1 MRLNTHSQTI
11 PSKLPKFLVAM
22 FCVGIGLM
30 YFIFLLCAFA
40 CFYYAK
46 SVIGGIL
53 MILIPIAL
61 TTWHCITTKDIINAY
76 IEIDG
81 NSICVVDYYFGIKKQ
96 RMFLFSDITSAE
108 IVPAYSYRIKGYRY
122 NYMGTHY
129 IVLRKDT
136 KYLFKIIYLP
146 ETENIFKH
154 FLN

>member
-22 FCVGIGLM
+22 FCVGVSLI
-30 YFIFLLCAFA
+30 YFIFLLTAFA
-40 CFYYAK
+40 CFTYAK
-46 SVIGGIL
+46 SVLGGIL
-53 MILIPIAL
+53 VIFIPIVITA
-61 TTWHCITTKDIINAY
+61 WVCITIRDMSNAY

-108 IVPAYSYRIKGYRY
+108 IVPAYSYRIKGCRY

>member
-22 FCVGIGLM
+22 FCVGVSSI
-30 YFIFLLCAFA
+30 YFIFLLTAFA
-40 CFYYAK
+40 CFTYAK
-46 SVIGGIL
+46 SVLGGIL
-53 MILIPIAL
+53 VIFIPIVITA
-61 TTWHCITTKDIINAY
+61 WVCITIRDMSNAY

-108 IVPAYSYRIKGYRY
+108 IVPAYSHRVKGYRY
-122 NYMGTHY
+122 SYMGTHY
-129 IVLRKDT
+129 IVLKKDNE
-136 KYLFKIIYLP
+136 YLFKIIYLP

>member
-22 FCVGIGLM
+22 FCVGVSSI
-30 YFIFLLCAFA
+30 YFIFFLTAFA

-46 SVIGGIL
+46 SVSGGIL

-61 TTWHCITTKDIINAY
+61 TTWHWITTKDIINAY

-108 IVPAYSYRIKGYRY
+108 IVPGYSYRIKGYRH

-146 ETENIFKH
+146 ETENIFKG
-154 FLN
+154 FLK